1 MKIKP
6 SVNKNVGTALQNCRE
21 VLVTETIGLLK
32 TMGVEPG
39 QDVFFGQTLFL
50 FQTKDNMS
58 ETILVNHIAYA
69 DGRSGTPYYIVAFD
83 DAERF
88 CKSDVMLSVSN
99 LQAIYEEVRKVVR
112 EY

>member
-1 MKIKP
+1 MKIK
-6 SVNKNVGTALQNCRE
+6 SSIGKNVSTAVQNCRE

-39 QDVFFGQTLFL
+39 QDVFFGRTLFL
-50 FQTKDNMS
+50 FQTKDNLS
-58 ETILVNHIAYA
+58 ETILVNHIAYS
-69 DGRSGTPYYIVAFD
+69 DGRNGNRFYIVAFG